1 MSFGYNV
8 LGFGSLGGSRVSP
21 LTLNITSNTSEYN
34 ILTAANSA
42 GYDAPSGQPIIVNV
56 ASGVTVSGS
65 SSHAM
70 RTGAINAAS
79 PLTINVT
86 GNIDGYTGANGSAG
100 RPGSAGSVG
109 GDAIYWESSTP
120 YTGTG
125 IVNILSG
132 GKVRGGGGG
141 GGGGGLGQARRG
153 VGADGKGAPICGGS
167 PDTVGPTGATGSAG
181 GFGSAGA
188 SGASGG
194 GSPAHP
200 SLTCPVVTPA
210 SGGGAGGAA
219 GFAVRKNSRTVTVNN
234 SGTINGTAG

>member
-1 MSFGYNV
+1 MSFGYNI

-34 ILTAANSA
+34 ILSAANAA

-65 SSHAM
+65 SSYAM

-86 GNIDGYTGANGSAG
+86 GSIDGYTGANGSAG
-100 RPGSAGSVG
+100 RPGTNGSAG

-141 GGGGGLGQARRG
+141 GGGGGLGQVRDGYVPA
-153 VGADGKGAPICGGS
+153 VGKDPATCDGPDITGS
-167 PDTVGPTGATGSAG
+167 TGSTGSAG
-181 GFGSAGA
+181 GFGAAGS
-188 SGASGG
+188 SGSSGGSTSGPCSVVTAAASGG
-194 GSPAHP
+194 S
-200 SLTCPVVTPA
+200 
-210 SGGGAGGAA
+210 GGAA

-234 SGTINGTAG
+234 SGTMNGSAG

>member
-1 MSFGYNV
+1 MSFGYNI

-34 ILTAANSA
+34 ILSAANAA

-65 SSHAM
+65 SSYAM

-86 GNIDGYTGANGSAG
+86 GSIDGYTGANGSAG
-100 RPGSAGSVG
+100 RPGTNGSAG

-141 GGGGGLGQARRG
+141 GGGGGLGQVRDGYVPA
-153 VGADGKGAPICGGS
+153 VGKDPATCDGPDITGS
-167 PDTVGPTGATGSAG
+167 TGSTGSAG
-181 GFGSAGA
+181 GFGAAGS
-188 SGASGG
+188 SGSSGGSTTGPCSVVTAAASGG
-194 GSPAHP
+194 S
-200 SLTCPVVTPA
+200 
-210 SGGGAGGAA
+210 GGAA

-234 SGTINGTAG
+234 SGTMNGSAG

>member
-1 MSFGYNV
+1 MSFGYNI

-34 ILTAANSA
+34 ILSAANAA

-65 SSHAM
+65 SSYAM

-86 GNIDGYTGANGSAG
+86 GSIDGYTGANGSAG
-100 RPGSAGSVG
+100 RPGANGSAG

-141 GGGGGLGQARRG
+141 GGGGGLGQVRDGYVPA
-153 VGADGKGAPICGGS
+153 VGKDPATCDGPDITGS
-167 PDTVGPTGATGSAG
+167 TGSTGSAG
-181 GFGSAGA
+181 GFGAAGS
-188 SGASGG
+188 SGSSGGSTTGPCSVVTAAASGG
-194 GSPAHP
+194 S
-200 SLTCPVVTPA
+200 
-210 SGGGAGGAA
+210 GGAA

-234 SGTINGTAG
+234 SGTMNGSAG

>member
-8 LGFGSLGGSRVSP
+8 LGFGSLGGARVSP

-141 GGGGGLGQARRG
+141 GGGGGLGQIKQ
-153 VGADGKGAPICGGS
+153 GAQDEGKGPVCGAGS
-167 PDTVGPTGATGSAG
+167 PVTGSTGGTGSAG
-181 GFGSAGA
+181 GFGAAGA
-188 SGASGG
+188 SG
-194 GSPAHP
+194 
-200 SLTCPVVTPA
+200 
-210 SGGGAGGAA
+210 SGGGAASGSCPQVTAAGSGGSGGAA

>member
-8 LGFGSLGGSRVSP
+8 LGFGSLGGSRTSP
-21 LTLNITSNTSEYN
+21 LTLNITSNASEYN
-34 ILTAANSA
+34 ILTAANAA

-65 SSHAM
+65 SSYAM

-86 GNIDGYTGANGSAG
+86 GSIDGYTGANGSAG
-100 RPGSAGSVG
+100 RPGTNGSAG

-141 GGGGGLGQARRG
+141 GGGGGLGQVKDGYVPA
-153 VGADGKGAPICGGS
+153 VGKDPATCDGPDITGS
-167 PDTVGPTGATGSAG
+167 TGSTGSAG
-181 GFGSAGA
+181 GFGAAGS
-188 SGASGG
+188 SGSSGGSTTGPCSVVTAAASGG
-194 GSPAHP
+194 S
-200 SLTCPVVTPA
+200 
-210 SGGGAGGAA
+210 GGAA

-234 SGTINGTAG
+234 SGTMNGSAG

>member
-8 LGFGSLGGSRVSP
+8 LGFGSLGGSRVSTI
-21 LTLNITSNTSEYN
+21 TLNITSNASEYN

-42 GYDAPSGQPIIVNV
+42 GYDAPSGQPIVVNV

-86 GNIDGYTGANGSAG
+86 GNIDGYTGANGGSG
-100 RPGSAGSVG
+100 RPGANGSAG

-125 IVNILSG
+125 IVNIVSG

-141 GGGGGLGQARRG
+141 GGGGGLGQIRQG
-153 VGADGKGAPICGGS
+153 VGLDGTKNDPVCGLAPNVTGG
-167 PDTVGPTGATGSAG
+167 TGSTGSAG
-181 GFGSAGA
+181 GFGAAG
-188 SGASGG
+188 SGG
-194 GSPAHP
+194 S
-200 SLTCPVVTPA
+200 S
-210 SGGGAGGAA
+210 GGAA
-219 GFAVRKNSRTVTVNN
+219 PGSCP
-234 SGTINGTAG
+234 

>member
-1 MSFGYNV
+1 MSFGYNI
-8 LGFGSLGGSRVSP
+8 LGFGSLGGSRASP

-34 ILTAANSA
+34 ILSAANAA

-86 GNIDGYTGANGSAG
+86 GSIDGYTGANGSAG
-100 RPGSAGSVG
+100 RPGTNGSAG

-141 GGGGGLGQARRG
+141 GGGGGLGQVRDGYVPA
-153 VGADGKGAPICGGS
+153 VGKDPATCDGPDITGS
-167 PDTVGPTGATGSAG
+167 TGSTGSAG
-181 GFGSAGA
+181 GFGAAGS
-188 SGASGG
+188 SGSSGGSTTGPCSVVTAAASGG
-194 GSPAHP
+194 S
-200 SLTCPVVTPA
+200 
-210 SGGGAGGAA
+210 GGAA

-234 SGTINGTAG
+234 SGTMNGSAG

>member
-1 MSFGYNV
+1 MSFGYNI
-8 LGFGSLGGSRVSP
+8 LGFGSLGGSRTSP
-21 LTLNITSNTSEYN
+21 LTLNITSNASEYN
-34 ILTAANSA
+34 ILTAANAA

-86 GNIDGYTGANGSAG
+86 GSIDGYTGANGSAG
-100 RPGSAGSVG
+100 RPGANGSAG

-141 GGGGGLGQARRG
+141 GGGGGLGQVKDG
-153 VGADGKGAPICGGS
+153 YVPEVGKDPATCDGPDITGS
-167 PDTVGPTGATGSAG
+167 TGSTGSAG
-181 GFGSAGA
+181 GFGAAGS
-188 SGASGG
+188 SGSSGGSTTGPCSVVTAAASGG
-194 GSPAHP
+194 S
-200 SLTCPVVTPA
+200 
-210 SGGGAGGAA
+210 GGAA

-234 SGTINGTAG
+234 SGTMNGSAG

>member
-1 MSFGYNV
+1 MSFGYNI

-21 LTLNITSNTSEYN
+21 LTLNITSNASEYN
-34 ILTAANSA
+34 ILSAANAA
-42 GYDAPSGQPIIVNV
+42 GYDAPAGQPIIVNV

-70 RTGAINAAS
+70 RTGAISAAS

-86 GNIDGYTGANGSAG
+86 GSIDGYTGANGSAG
-100 RPGSAGSVG
+100 RPGANGSAG

-141 GGGGGLGQARRG
+141 GGGGGLGQIR
-153 VGADGKGAPICGGS
+153 DGFVSGGGKD
-167 PDTVGPTGATGSAG
+167 PDSCDGPDVTGSTGSTGSAG
-181 GFGSAGA
+181 GFGAAGS
-188 SGASGG
+188 SGSSGGSVG
-194 GSPAHP
+194 GSPG
-200 SLTCPVVTPA
+200 SCPVVTGA
-210 SGGGAGGAA
+210 GSGGSGGAA

-234 SGTINGTAG
+234 SGTMNGAAG

>member
-8 LGFGSLGGSRVSP
+8 LGFGSLGGSRITTI
-21 LTLNITSNTSEYN
+21 TLNITSNASEYN

-42 GYDAPSGQPIIVNV
+42 GYDAPSGQPIVVNV

-65 SSHAM
+65 STHAM

-100 RPGSAGSVG
+100 RPGGNGSVG

-141 GGGGGLGQARRG
+141 GGGGGLGQVRQG
-153 VGADGKGAPICGGS
+153 VGPDDKGNPLCGAAPNITGS
-167 PDTVGPTGATGSAG
+167 TGSTGSAG
-181 GFGSAGA
+181 GFGAAGA
-188 SGASGG
+188 SGGTGGAASGSCPQVTAASGG
-194 GSPAHP
+194 GS
-200 SLTCPVVTPA
+200 
-210 SGGGAGGAA
+210 GGAA

-234 SGTINGTAG
+234 SGTMNGSAG

>member
-8 LGFGSLGGSRVSP
+8 LGFGSLGGSRVSTI
-21 LTLNITSNTSEYN
+21 TLNITSNASEYN

-86 GNIDGYTGANGSAG
+86 GNIDGYTGANGGTG
-100 RPGSAGSVG
+100 RPGANGSVG

-125 IVNILSG
+125 IVNIVSG

-141 GGGGGLGQARRG
+141 GGGGGLGQ
-153 VGADGKGAPICGGS
+153 VKQGAGDDGKGNPTCGGGV
-167 PDTVGPTGATGSAG
+167 PNVTGSTGSTGSAG
-181 GFGSAGA
+181 GFGAAGA
-188 SGASGG
+188 SGSSGG
-194 GSPAHP
+194 AASSP
-200 SLTCPVVTPA
+200 CPVVTGA
-210 SGGGAGGAA
+210 GSGGSGGAA

>member
-8 LGFGSLGGSRVSP
+8 LGFGSLGGSRSNTI
-21 LTLNITSNTSEYN
+21 TLNITSNASEYN

-65 SSHAM
+65 STHAM

-86 GNIDGYTGANGSAG
+86 GNIDGYTGANGGTG
-100 RPGSAGSVG
+100 RPGANGSAG

-125 IVNILSG
+125 IVNVISG

-141 GGGGGLGQARRG
+141 GGGGGLGQVRQG
-153 VGADGKGAPICGGS
+153 LDNSGKSPVCGGV
-167 PDTVGPTGATGSAG
+167 PNVTGSTGSTGSAG
-181 GFGSAGA
+181 GFGAAGA
-188 SGASGG
+188 SG
-194 GSPAHP
+194 
-200 SLTCPVVTPA
+200 
-210 SGGGAGGAA
+210 SGGGAASGSCPEVTAAGSAGSGGAA

-234 SGTINGTAG
+234 SGTVNGTAG

>member
-1 MSFGYNV
+1 MSFGYNI

-34 ILTAANSA
+34 ILTAANAA

-100 RPGSAGSVG
+100 RPGANGSAG

-141 GGGGGLGQARRG
+141 GGGGGLGQVRHGYQAG
-153 VGADGKGAPICGGS
+153 DGKSPPSCDGPDVTGS
-167 PDTVGPTGATGSAG
+167 TGSTGSAG
-181 GFGSAGA
+181 GFGAAGA
-188 SGASGG
+188 SGSSGG
-194 GSPAHP
+194 AAP
-200 SLTCPVVTPA
+200 SNPCSIVTSA
-210 SGGGAGGAA
+210 GSGGSGGAA

-234 SGTINGTAG
+234 SGTMNGSAG